1 MKLSDTDMKMGR
13 RLTVKEFAEQTGL
26 SRVTVYRYIKQGKL
40 DAERVN
46 GVLYVIQPETQN
58 EKDVKEPET
67 APDITIVEHL
77 QNQNDSLKQQVTD
90 LKQKLLL
97 AENTIET
104 LRKRVAELEADKA
117 YLQERIVALEK
128 LLESLTPKALPK
140 PPLRERIRRL
150 FKRRG

>member
-1 MKLSDTDMKMGR
+1 MKLPDTGMKMGR
-13 RLTVKEFAEQTGL
+13 RLTVKEFAELAGL

-46 GVLYVIQPETQN
+46 GVLYVIHPETQN

-67 APDITIVEHL
+67 TPDITIVEHL
-77 QNQNDSLKQQVTD
+77 QNQSDSLKQQVTD

-104 LRKRVAELEADKA
+104 LRKRVAELESDKA
-117 YLQERIVALEK
+117 YLQERIVTLER

-140 PPLRERIRRL
+140 SSLRERIRRI
-150 FKRRG
+150 FRRS